1 MELGWIDFS
10 KTERSKILSVL
21 DLLSESGTLDELG
34 IAPVRDGFSNL
45 FFPGTTTIQ
54 TRAKYFFIVPYA
66 LKQLERSSETNPN
79 RVFKALDA
87 IEKTCGQTFL
97 EQNSNENGIIGK
109 RSLQSGGWVKRT
121 PADIYWAGLKRY
133 GIFTGGSLSLSE
145 YIRISCAMKDK
156 KTTLKKLGN
165 RNDNAEEN
173 ECDDKNAG
181 DLFKMQFWKMPLY
194 SDKWMENLSI
204 NLAKAEAEFL
214 QEQVIEN
221 CKGSLL
227 ACVLEMGITEFLDC
241 ESFRDLGAI
250 IDKFPE
256 AVQQDYWLALAFSDF
271 IYVIRTVY
279 NIIISYGQNEAANDE
294 LERLKPELK
303 ELADIDVDFILNK
316 LEVFT
321 NPLLKKF
328 LKQSQ
333 DLMIAGDIEGLKK
346 CITNRE
352 VQLKG
357 TNRAKTTHPGEFD
370 VNEWIGGGEL
380 DYRFFNARTIV
391 RDTVDTFNSFK
402 ARANGGK
409 EKATALRSH
418 FAVAFTKGD
427 GKEKDAD
434 RKKVIRNAFNS
445 PFRPFVLASTS
456 IGQEGLDFHNY
467 CRRIV
472 HWNLPSNPIDLEQRE
487 GRINRFECLAI
498 RQNIAKRYGTVSFK
512 KNIWKEMFDEAA
524 KVENGGEG
532 SDLIPFWGLTEKED
546 MVRIERIVPM
556 YPFSRDELAYERL
569 IKILSLYRL
578 TLGQA
583 RQEELLEYIF
593 KNCDDLDEM
602 KNYFINLSPY
612 YKKH

>member
-87 IEKTCGQTFL
+87 IEKSCGQIFL
-97 EQNSNENGIIGK
+97 EQNSSENGIIGK

-121 PADIYWAGLKRY
+121 PADIYWAGMKRY
-133 GIFTGGSLSLSE
+133 GIFTGGGLSLSE

-165 RNDNAEEN
+165 RNDSAEEN
-173 ECDDKNAG
+173 ECYDKNAG

-204 NLAKAEAEFL
+204 NLTKAEAEFL
-214 QEQVIEN
+214 QEQIIEN

-241 ESFRDLGAI
+241 ESFRDLGTI

-279 NIIISYGQNEAANDE
+279 NIIISDGQNEAANDE
-294 LERLKPELK
+294 LERLKPDFK
-303 ELADIDVDFILNK
+303 KSANIDVDFILNK

-333 DLMIAGDIEGLKK
+333 ELMSAGDIEGLKK

-380 DYRFFNARTIV
+380 DYRFYNARTIV
-391 RDTVDTFNSFK
+391 RDVFESE
-402 ARANGGK
+402 GK
-409 EKATALRSH
+409 TDVKSE
-418 FAVAFTKGD
+418 
-427 GKEKDAD
+427 
-434 RKKVIRNAFNS
+434 
-445 PFRPFVLASTS
+445 
-456 IGQEGLDFHNY
+456 
-467 CRRIV
+467 
-472 HWNLPSNPIDLEQRE
+472 
-487 GRINRFECLAI
+487 
-498 RQNIAKRYGTVSFK
+498 
-512 KNIWKEMFDEAA
+512 
-524 KVENGGEG
+524 
-532 SDLIPFWGLTEKED
+532 
-546 MVRIERIVPM
+546 
-556 YPFSRDELAYERL
+556 
-569 IKILSLYRL
+569 
-578 TLGQA
+578 
-583 RQEELLEYIF
+583 
-593 KNCDDLDEM
+593 
-602 KNYFINLSPY
+602 
-612 YKKH
+612 